1 MELIEQLTAAAA
13 VLALLAG
20 TLWWLRRGGFARLR
34 TGGQRQA
41 ARGQLEQLARLP
53 LTPQHSLHLVRL
65 ADRALLVG
73 RSPAGLTV
81 LESVEWTVGSVT
93 PPEPSE

>member
-1 MELIEQLTAAAA
+1 MTLVEQFTAVAA

-20 TLWWLRRGGFARLR
+20 TLWWLRRGGFARFQS
-34 TGGQRQA
+34 GGPRRA

-65 ADRALLVG
+65 AGRALLIG

-81 LESVEWTVGSVT
+81 LENVEWKVTGVT
-93 PPEPSE
+93 PSESSE